1 MSVIRAERT
10 QVTPEVVL
18 SMTDN
23 TLHIAGECY
32 PENPLPFFTPIVAA
46 LKNHLSTTKPPAF
59 QAHMHLQ
66 YVNSA
71 STKGL
76 QSIISVL
83 NDAGVAGSAI
93 SVHWAHDPED
103 DALEELG
110 ADLVEDFTHVEL
122 HRVHVAA

>member
-10 QVTPEVVL
+10 QVTPEVIFSPL
-18 SMTDN
+18 EN
-23 TLHIAGECY
+23 TLHISGECY
-32 PENPLPFFTPIVAA
+32 PENPLPFFVPIVSA
-46 LKNHLSTTKPPAF
+46 LKDHLVATKPSLF
-59 QAHMHLQ
+59 EAHLHLQ

-83 NDAGVAGSAI
+83 NDAGAAGSAI
-93 SVHWAHDPED
+93 EVYWAHDPED
-103 DALEELG
+103 DAMEELG
-110 ADLVEDFTHVEL
+110 VDLVEDFTHVHL

>member
-10 QVTPEVVL
+10 QVTPEVIF
-18 SMTDN
+18 SMVDN
-23 TLHIAGECY
+23 KLHISGECY
-32 PENPLPFFTPIVAA
+32 PENPLPFFTPIIGA
-46 LKNHLSTTKPPAF
+46 LKNHLINTKPSIF
-59 QAHMHLQ
+59 EAHMHLQ

-83 NDAGVAGSAI
+83 NDAGVAGSDIA
-93 SVHWAHDPED
+93 VYWAHDPED

-110 ADLVEDFTHVEL
+110 VDLVEDFTHVQL
-122 HRVHVAA
+122 HRVHIAA

>member
-1 MSVIRAERT
+1 V
-10 QVTPEVVL
+10 
-18 SMTDN
+18 
-23 TLHIAGECY
+23 G
-32 PENPLPFFTPIVAA
+32 A
-46 LKNHLSTTKPPAF
+46 LKNHLTTAKPKNF
-59 QAHMHLQ
+59 EAHMHLQ

-83 NDAGVAGSAI
+83 NDAGVAGSQ
-93 SVHWAHDPED
+93 VLVYWAHDPED

-110 ADLVEDFTHVEL
+110 MDLVEDFNHVQM

>member
-18 SMTDN
+18 SMGDN
-23 TLHIAGECY
+23 KLHISGECY
-32 PENPLPFFTPIVAA
+32 PENPLPFFTPIVGA
-46 LKNHLSTTKPPAF
+46 LKKHLMTAKPANF
-59 QAHMHLQ
+59 EAHMHLQ

-83 NDAGVAGSAI
+83 NDAGVAGSEVA
-93 SVHWAHDPED
+93 VFWAHDPED
-103 DALEELG
+103 DALEDLG
-110 ADLVEDFTHVEL
+110 KDLVEDFSYVQL
-122 HRVHVAA
+122 HRVHVTA

>member
-1 MSVIRAERT
+1 MSVIRAEKT

-18 SMTDN
+18 SMMEN
-23 TLHIAGECY
+23 KLHISGECY
-32 PENPLPFFTPIVAA
+32 PENPLPFFTPIVGA
-46 LKNHLSTTKPPAF
+46 LKNHLVTSKPKSFDAY
-59 QAHMHLQ
+59 MHLH

-83 NDAGVAGSAI
+83 NDAGRAGSAI
-93 SVHWAHDPED
+93 AVYWAHDPED

-110 ADLVEDFTHVEL
+110 MDLVEDYSHVLL
-122 HRVHVAA
+122 HRIHVAA

>member
-18 SMTDN
+18 SMVDN
-23 TLHIAGECY
+23 KLEINGECY
-32 PENPLPFFTPIVAA
+32 PENPLPFFTPIVGA
-46 LKNHLSTTKPPAF
+46 LKQHLSNVKPNKFA
-59 QAHMHLQ
+59 AHMHLQ

-76 QSIISVL
+76 QNIISVL
-83 NDAGVAGSAI
+83 NDAGVAGTDI
-93 SVHWAHDPED
+93 EVFWAHDPED

-110 ADLVEDFTHVEL
+110 MDLVEDFNHVVL

>member
-10 QVTPEVVL
+10 QVTPEVVF
-18 SMTDN
+18 SMVDN
-23 TLHIAGECY
+23 KLHISGECY
-32 PENPLPFFTPIVAA
+32 PENPLPFFTPIVGA
-46 LKNHLSTTKPPAF
+46 LKSHLTMSKPKAF
-59 QAHMHLQ
+59 EAHMHLQ

-71 STKGL
+71 STKDL

-83 NDAGVAGSAI
+83 NDAGVAGSDI
-93 SVHWAHDPED
+93 SVYWAHDPED

-110 ADLVEDFTHVEL
+110 MDLVEDFNHVQL